1 MQYLED
7 TFITSDGVRLYRQ
20 GWIPDQP
27 RADVFFI
34 HGAFEHSGR
43 FTEACLFL
51 ANAGFSVHALDL
63 RGHGK
68 SQGEIG
74 PDSSFVDLLTDINSF
89 IAVIKNE
96 KRSARLFLI
105 GQSLGGALAL
115 MSAPDTGPSGVILCA
130 PACKPAF
137 PLVSFI
143 VAYTLGK
150 VFPNLKF
157 KALESRLLSRDP
169 AVALAYEQDPLVN
182 RQGIPLRPLNEF
194 MRFMHSKQV
203 EFERKDIPL
212 LIFHGTEDK
221 IIDIRG
227 SRELYRLSCSGDKTL
242 EELPQCYHDLLNDPE
257 RYQIL
262 GKIVSWM
269 NARL

>member
-7 TFITSDGVRLYRQ
+7 TFIASDGVRLYRQ
-20 GWIPDQP
+20 SWIPEQP

-43 FTEACLFL
+43 FTDACLYL
-51 ANAGFSVHALDL
+51 ANAGFCVHALDL

-74 PDSSFVDLLTDINSF
+74 PDTSFLFLLADINAF

-96 KRSARLFLI
+96 KRTPRLFLL

-115 MSAPDTGPSGVILCA
+115 MSAPDTRAAGVILCA
-130 PACKPAF
+130 PACKPVF
-137 PLVSFI
+137 STFSFI
-143 VAYTLGK
+143 AAYALGK
-150 VFPNLKF
+150 MFPNFKF
-157 KALESRLLSRDP
+157 KALEAKLIARDP
-169 AVALAYEQDPLVN
+169 AVALAYEEDPLVN

-194 MRFMHSKQV
+194 RRFMHLKQA
-203 EFERKDIPL
+203 EFERMNIPFL
-212 LIFHGTEDK
+212 LFHGTADK

-227 SRELYRLSCSGDKTL
+227 SRELYRRSVSEDKTL
-242 EELPQCYHDLLNDPE
+242 VELPHVYHDLLNDPD
-257 RYQIL
+257 RRQIVEQ
-262 GKIVSWM
+262 IVSWI